1 MEMGKPIAPE
11 GKANQA
17 LKSFVNLS
25 LVRQSWEHSSPLAA
39 EKALAKSPSPQ
50 EMNVVLL
57 SEAT

>member
-1 MEMGKPIAPE
+1 MGKRIAPE
-11 GKANQA
+11 GKANRA

-25 LVRQSWEHSSPLAA
+25 LVRLSWEHSSLLAV
-39 EKALAKSPSPQ
+39 EKAGAKGPSPQ